1 METLFLK
8 KMERLKE
15 KEADQ
20 RENLK
25 EVIISTLKQKQRS
38 RLDDL
43 YGIKRKDLTALSIK
57 LRKRDLMLKSKGMFS
72 KN

>member
-20 RENLK
+20 RENLQ

-57 LRKRDLMLKSKGMFS
+57 LKAKGCS
-72 KN
+72 AKIR